1 MSRHK
6 LEYIYDTKFY
16 RRFRLEFNPD
26 TKEVISINK
35 RDYKNTLYF
44 YERYDTLD
52 HAMKDVIWISD
63 DNHVLELNNGVVY
76 LSKHFNFFETLRIL
90 KTYERITS
98 YTDYLIL

>member
-1 MSRHK
+1 MKKVKS
-6 LEYIYDTKFY
+6 EYIYDTKFY
-16 RRFRLEFNPD
+16 RRFRLEYDFD

-35 RDYKNTLYF
+35 NDYKNTLYF

-63 DNHVLELNNGVVY
+63 DNHVIELNNGVVD